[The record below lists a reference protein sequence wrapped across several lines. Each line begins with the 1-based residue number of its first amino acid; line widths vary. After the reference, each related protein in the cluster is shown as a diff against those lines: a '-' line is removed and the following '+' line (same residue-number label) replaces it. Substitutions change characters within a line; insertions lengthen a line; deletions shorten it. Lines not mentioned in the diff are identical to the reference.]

1 MNSFGLRFC
10 YFASSFQRLYC
21 LSVEQRYEN
30 FPFLQKFSRE
40 CWLVM
45 GLCPLIPLYMLLFF
59 ASPKKSNQK
68 KGESCADGG
77 PQRTA
82 CGCWLWRVAATHPA
96 HWACPRRSAC
106 FARTRPNAAVGA
118 SGGFLVRVRFAAA
131 RVGAC
136 GGVPHARSLCINN
149 QVLITRLY
157 Y

>member
-1 MNSFGLRFC
+1 MLAC
-10 YFASSFQRLYC
+10 YGGFAPLFPLYVFFRGMPKGVGEPGGSSFFYGRLAPC
-21 LSVEQRYEN
+21 SL
-30 FPFLQKFSRE
+30 
-40 CWLVM
+40 
-45 GLCPLIPLYMLLFF
+45 MLLFF

-68 KGESCADGG
+68 KGESYADGG

-82 CGCWLWRVAATHPA
+82 CGCWLWRVAATHPVRV
-96 HWACPRRSAC
+96 ACPRRSAC